1 MKYIMF
7 TQMNDDGT
15 FLRKVP
21 VIFPNALTHAL
32 VAEALSK
39 SEELTNSKVTSA
51 GEFSSFDLSHVRP
64 FGHSE
69 SLGVGSDPDDLAII
83 RTYDY
88 THGLL

>member
-7 TQMNDDGT
+7 TQYNENGT
-15 FLRKVP
+15 VLRKVP
-21 VIFPNALTHAL
+21 IIFPNALTHAL
-32 VAEALSK
+32 IAEALSK

-51 GEFSSFDLSHVRP
+51 GEFSSFDLAHIAP
-64 FGHSE
+64 TGHSE
-69 SLGVGSDPDDLAII
+69 SLGVGTDPDDLSII